1 MTFTDDEIRTMR
13 LALSELA
20 GYHKT
25 EAQRRL
31 WYWTKEQKVQY
42 QYHRQLELDARGLL
56 QKLAREN
63 QPVSEKTANQ

>member
-1 MTFTDDEIRTMR
+1 MTFNDDEIRTMR

-31 WYWTKEQKVQY
+31 WYRTKAQKAEY

-56 QKLAREN
+56 QKLAREP
-63 QPVSEKTANQ
+63 QPVSAKTLNQ